1 MASRNIRTNQPS
13 QGPGLT
19 PIDNAAQSGRQFEK
33 YEPDRTTGRLP
44 SQTEKTRKSKGK
56 KRARR
61 NG

>member
-1 MASRNIRTNQPS
+1 MAMRNIRTNEPS

-19 PIDNAAQSGRQFEK
+19 PIDNAAQSGREFEK
-33 YEPDRTTGRLP
+33 HEPDRTTGRLP
-44 SQTEKTRKSKGK
+44 SQTEKTRKPKNK